1 MSSKLHVCLLQT
13 IGAEVIEPV
22 LWSSLDSRNR
32 NICYAYC
39 WSSLKT
45 SEFIYIGL
53 PDHIPTL
60 GVRFTYNHSSRLASH
75 SSVLRCNDWALI
87 HAGRGLRGTTN
98 MCPQVIIN
106 GSPTFSLQ
114 RRRGHKR
121 RFCKKQSIFRISE
134 SLFCVNNGVVRSKF
148 TKIEIISVVLLF

>member
-1 MSSKLHVCLLQT
+1 MSSKLHVCLFQT

-22 LWSSLDSRNR
+22 LWSSLDSRIR
-32 NICYAYC
+32 VICYAYY
-39 WSSLKT
+39 WSLLKT
-45 SEFIYIGL
+45 SVLIYVLLIISHVGTS
-53 PDHIPTL
+53 D
-60 GVRFTYNHSSRLASH
+60 FSYNHSSRLASH
-75 SSVLRCNDWALI
+75 FVALRCNDW
-87 HAGRGLRGTTN
+87 GFDPRWSWPKGTTI
-98 MCPQVIIN
+98 MCPQVLIN

-134 SLFCVNNGVVRSKF
+134 SLFCVDNGVVRSKF

>member
-45 SEFIYIGL
+45 SALIYIVL
-53 PDHIPTL
+53 LIISPRW

-75 SSVLRCNDWALI
+75 LIVLRCNDWALI
-87 HAGRGLRGTTN
+87 HAGRGLRGTTY

-121 RFCKKQSIFRISE
+121 RFCKKNLYLESQNHSFASIMG
-134 SLFCVNNGVVRSKF
+134 LFARSSQK
-148 TKIEIISVVLLF
+148 